1 MTELIRQ
8 CGKSARKLVHLLST
22 NFSSFCDTSTYRERP
37 GKHAVYEQGFFVWGG
52 GGGQFSPSEIASPP
66 PPPIN
71 GDN

>member
-37 GKHAVYEQGFFVWGG
+37 GKHAVYEQGFFVLFFLGG
-52 GGGQFSPSEIASPP
+52 GGGGAVFTL
-66 PPPIN
+66 
-71 GDN
+71 